1 MRRSWMPGLTVILV
15 GVIYLISRYDT
26 SGRSGRWWALFIAF
40 SAFWFFE
47 RAWSR
52 HRAGMPLAKSAGQ
65 ITTGLTILTIAVV
78 LFLGASFGR
87 VWPAFV
93 IIAGIASILRT
104 QR

>member
-1 MRRSWMPGLTVILV
+1 MRRSWMPGLMVILV

-40 SAFWFFE
+40 GAVWSFQL
-47 RAWSR
+47 AWSR
-52 HRAGMPLAKSAGQ
+52 HRAGIPLARTAGL
-65 ITTGLTILTIAVV
+65 IASGLTILTIAVV
-78 LFLGASFGR
+78 LFLGASFGK